1 MKLVYIS
8 NTRMPHNRAHSIQVV
23 KMVEAFNK
31 IAPTT
36 LIVPLKPKSSRDR
49 TYSRYNIS
57 SRFKIIFMPSIDLV
71 PLNLGI
77 FFFYLQSITFSLLAT
92 VYSIFL
98 KKDVYYTRDIF
109 SAFFLVMF
117 RFIHKKKVIY
127 EIHGE
132 PTNFENK
139 IVPWTMK
146 HLDGC
151 IVLNSYILD
160 YYKNL
165 SNNIIIAPDAV
176 DLDMFNKK
184 EDKSLLRK
192 KLNMLD
198 KKKVV
203 LYSGHLYK
211 WKGVYTLIDSAKY
224 LTDKFHIYLLGGT
237 SEDINKVKQYIAAN
251 RINNVTVLGFVEY
264 KNVPD
269 YLVSSDILVLPNS
282 MEHKQSSTYTSPL
295 KLFEYM
301 ASGNVIVSTDVP
313 SSKEI
318 LNNYNSIMVNPDDPR
333 ALAEGIKKAAGK
345 SSYSLALKAK
355 EEVANYSWDLRAKKI
370 LNFIRQQIAY

>member
-1 MKLVYIS
+1 M
-8 NTRMPHNRAHSIQVV
+8 A
-23 KMVEAFNK
+23 EAFNK

-49 TYSRYNIS
+49 TYSRYNII

-92 VYSIFL
+92 VYSLFL

-132 PTNFENK
+132 PTHFENK

-176 DLDMFNKK
+176 DLEMFNKK

-198 KKKVV
+198 KKLV

-211 WKGVYTLIDSAKY
+211 WKGIYTLIDSAKY

-237 SEDINKVKQYIAAN
+237 SEDIKKVKQYIAAN

-269 YLVSSDILVLPNS
+269 YLASSDILVLPNS

-301 ASGNVIVSTDVP
+301 ASGNVIVSANVP
-313 SSKEI
+313 SSREI
-318 LNNYNSIMVNPDDPR
+318 LNKDNSIMVAPDDPK
-333 ALAEGIKKAAGK
+333 ALAEGIKKAANK
-345 SSYSLALKAK
+345 SSHKLALKAK
-355 EEVANYSWDLRAKKI
+355 EEVVNYSWDLRAKKI
-370 LNFIRQQIAY
+370 LDFFSK